1 MAGFRRLETHK
12 EADFP
17 RFRPFFWRAKARV
30 GRGLRG
36 PIATF
41 NPQAG
46 LIWALF
52 LLKIQLGDG
61 DLLVAQGLDEARR
74 VRERLLEGL
83 ERRKPSE
90 GLPRVAVH
98 LGE

>member
-1 MAGFRRLETHK
+1 MAGFRRPGTRK

-17 RFRPFFWRAKARV
+17 VFVPFFGRAKALA

-41 NPQAG
+41 RPQAG
-46 LIWALF
+46 LILALF
-52 LLKIQLGDG
+52 LLKIRLGDG

-74 VRERLLEGL
+74 VRERLPEGL